1 MDSVKIMLAF
11 VLLSYT
17 MIVNGT
23 PVGDCAFILC
33 FYPIDCDKSPPANGL
48 CCQKCKESKGNSC
61 TYEDGEGSEKIKVN
75 IPDGKS
81 KMIDC
86 NTCTCSDGVL
96 ACTEI
101 ACV

>member
-1 MDSVKIMLAF
+1 MYVHNWWAGYINKLA
-11 VLLSYT
+11 
-17 MIVNGT
+17 
-23 PVGDCAFILC
+23 
-33 FYPIDCDKSPPANGL
+33 IDTS
-48 CCQKCKESKGNSC
+48 GNSC

-101 ACV
+101 ACGNLFCRFFKNKKL